1 MANHMKNKLF
11 FCVLLLSAAGQLVAQ
26 PWTVSSAKSGWVS
39 MKTKPATAP
48 VIIWQTPQ
56 AKQVIEQKPSATVT
70 VRIQSADTLTRVRF
84 ICNGNELT
92 RVTRGFKRAGG
103 VEFTEIIPLVVGS
116 NEIYINATNLIG
128 STTSEP
134 RIIIREPGAT
144 LPKAATPSVVGQ
156 KRRALVIANA
166 DYKLAKLKNPINDG
180 RTMKHQLEAL
190 GFTVTYKENLP
201 LRDLRETL
209 NAFITDLGSHNV
221 GLFYYAGH
229 GLMVNNETYLQP
241 IDAEPKT
248 ETDVEFQCYALRQI
262 YANMAEANADGANL
276 IFWDACRNNPYR
288 SWRRGVGGPTYALV
302 QPAVGN
308 MIIYATESGKQA
320 YDGDQENGLFTSEL
334 VKHIHLP
341 NLSIFDLIQR
351 VSLGLKD
358 RGFNQ
363 RPYFEGYIEGG
374 FMFKVS
380 D

>member
-1 MANHMKNKLF
+1 MARVMKNSIF
-11 FCVLLLSAAGQLVAQ
+11 FWLWLLSAAGPLVAQ

-39 MKTKPATAP
+39 MKKKPATAP
-48 VIIWQTPQ
+48 VITWQTPQ
-56 AKQVIEQKPSATVT
+56 AKQVAEDKPTATVT
-70 VRIQSADTLTRVRF
+70 VRIQSVDSLTRVRF
-84 ICNGNELT
+84 ICNGNEVN
-92 RVTRGFKRAGG
+92 RATRGFKRPGG
-103 VEFTEIIPLVVGS
+103 VEFIEVIPLVAGT
-116 NEIYINATNLIG
+116 NEIYVQATNAIG

-134 RIIIREPGAT
+134 RLIIREPETA

-156 KRRALVIANA
+156 KRLALVVANA
-166 DYKLAKLKNPINDG
+166 DYKLAKLRNPTNDG
-180 RTMKHQLEAL
+180 RAIKQQLEAL
-190 GFTVTYKENLP
+190 GFAVIYKENLP
-201 LRDLRETL
+201 LRDLKETL
-209 NAFITDLGSHNV
+209 NAFIADLRSHNV

-229 GLMVNNETYLQP
+229 GLLVNNETYLQP

-262 YANMAEANADGANL
+262 YANMAEANAAGANL

-288 SWRRGVGGPTYALV
+288 SWHRGTGGPTYALV

-320 YDGDQENGLFTSEL
+320 YDGDQEHGLFTSEL

-374 FMFKVS
+374 FVFKVS
-380 D
+380 N